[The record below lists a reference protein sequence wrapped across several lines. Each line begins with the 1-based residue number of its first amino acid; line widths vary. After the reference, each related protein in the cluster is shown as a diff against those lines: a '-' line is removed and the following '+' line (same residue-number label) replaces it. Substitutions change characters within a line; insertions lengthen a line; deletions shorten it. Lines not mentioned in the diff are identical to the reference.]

1 MGAMNVMM
9 KGLRKKFPNAAM
21 VFTTVWNFPDTN
33 SESTLTYLDYAKATE
48 EVCEK
53 WGVYCFKAYDPA
65 TSGVDMRSAEFR
77 AKYCMYPN
85 DISHLNLSGM
95 KLVMPT
101 FEKYLDACMTDWAK
115 NKDAILDR
123 VAANTGNQEKPGTT
137 EPSTGENTGAA
148 GSGSSEPAVTTGKPS
163 GSKPADDKGC
173 SSEIGSGTLLAVLV
187 IAALAAVSRGFAG
200 RKKKTT
206 R

>member
-1 MGAMNVMM
+1 M
-9 KGLRKKFPNAAM
+9 F
-21 VFTTVWNFPDTN
+21 
-33 SESTLTYLDYAKATE
+33 
-48 EVCEK
+48 
-53 WGVYCFKAYDPA
+53 
-65 TSGVDMRSAEFR
+65 
-77 AKYCMYPN
+77 PN

-95 KLVMPT
+95 KLVMPA
-101 FEKYLDACMTDWAK
+101 FEKYLDACMTDWAV

-137 EPSTGENTGAA
+137 DSETDENT
-148 GSGSSEPAVTTGKPS
+148 GSSEPAVTTGKPS
-163 GSKPADDKGC
+163 GNKTAGDKGC

>member
-1 MGAMNVMM
+1 
-9 KGLRKKFPNAAM
+9 
-21 VFTTVWNFPDTN
+21 
-33 SESTLTYLDYAKATE
+33 
-48 EVCEK
+48 
-53 WGVYCFKAYDPA
+53 
-65 TSGVDMRSAEFR
+65 MRSEEFR
-77 AKYCMYPN
+77 AKYCMFPN

-101 FEKYLDACMTDWAK
+101 FEKYLDACMTDWAV

-137 EPSTGENTGAA
+137 DSETDENT
-148 GSGSSEPAVTTGKPS
+148 GSSEPAVTTGKPS
-163 GSKPADDKGC
+163 DSKPADKKGC
-173 SSEIGSGTLLAVLV
+173 RSEIGFGTLLAVLV
-187 IAALAAVSRGFAG
+187 ITALATVFRSFAG